1 MNTLRPMVA
10 VVPTVTQGSS
20 SHLVCQG
27 MGDVVEDEVDQPLG
41 LW

>member
-1 MNTLRPMVA
+1 MVA